1 MSIFNH
7 RLGDRLVD
15 GLRNE
20 CRSDAFNQKPSGM
33 SRFSGK
39 FCVGTTE
46 HTDDMDEK
54 EIPHQVLMKCDA
66 TLYCFW
72 GWRKAAEDA
81 QNAKCLV
88 SAAKNGHVLECGG
101 APPL

>member
-1 MSIFNH
+1 
-7 RLGDRLVD
+7 
-15 GLRNE
+15 
-20 CRSDAFNQKPSGM
+20 
-33 SRFSGK
+33 
-39 FCVGTTE
+39 
-46 HTDDMDEK
+46 MDEK
-54 EIPHQVLMKCDA
+54 EIPHQVLLKCDA